1 MQKTQGKVDEVDV
14 LICGGGPVG
23 LLIAYCLA
31 RYGGV
36 STYVVER
43 NDRTKQTTYGRAAM
57 IAPRTLEMLD
67 QLDLADALG
76 QIGFVVRGQVSYK
89 NGERVDSLTAAS
101 SNISDTFFDYL
112 LLCRQRYTEDVIRD
126 GYSKHSG
133 RSVHYGARLVDFA
146 VGGRDEKY
154 AVKSI
159 VETQEKSTIPIRS
172 KFIIGADGGH
182 SKVRELAG
190 IQFEGEKSNRHWI
203 RIDGIVETNMPEAR
217 KGICGIE
224 SQSHGSI
231 LWACLD
237 HGVTRVGFAL
247 PEKLWEEIGANITRA
262 DVIREAQE
270 ALQPFTLEFRT
281 VDWWTV
287 YSVGQR
293 LASEYRKSDRIFL
306 AGDAAH
312 THSSGAAQG
321 MNTGLHDAVNLS
333 WKLAGYLKGWLSQ
346 EVLDSYAIERRPI
359 AQRIIEQD
367 KIISVLTG
375 GEIPEQ
381 FKGDSD
387 ADAHKLLTETYKKTA
402 SLNTGLGIIYP
413 LDGLTV
419 IAPAATIAQKIQPG
433 ERTPDVL
440 VQRPGLRV
448 PIRLYSITKNH
459 GKFTIMLFC
468 GDPSHTQVQ
477 GSSRKFRQY
486 LDSPSSFSHYSPDI
500 FQGLTI
506 IAGTNDAGSPDE
518 RLDNPR
524 FGNAYYDVDGQAHAR
539 YGIPVSK
546 GAVVVARP
554 DGSIGTVCALEDGDS
569 LAVYF
574 GRFVS
579 AERKSA
585 IHSQR
590 RGGLEQ
596 ESGSGTGEI
605 DLQRGEAWQDKR
617 VVYAA

>member
-1 MQKTQGKVDEVDV
+1 MQEIIEEVDV

-23 LLIAYCLA
+23 LLTAYCLA

-36 STYVVER
+36 TSYVVEQHE
-43 NDRTKQTTYGRAAM
+43 RTKQTAYGRAAM

-89 NGERVDSLTAAS
+89 NGERVESLTAAS

-126 GYSKHSG
+126 GYGRYSA
-133 RSVHYGARLVDFA
+133 RSVHYGAKLVDFA
-146 VGGRDEKY
+146 VGGRDEEY
-154 AVKSI
+154 TVMSA
-159 VETQEKSTIPIRS
+159 VETQDKGTISIRS
-172 KFIIGADGGH
+172 KFIIGADGGR

-190 IQFEGEKSNRHWI
+190 IRFEGEKSNRHWI

-224 SQSHGSI
+224 SRSHGSI

-247 PEKLWEEIGANITRA
+247 PEKLWEEIGANISREA
-262 DVIREAQE
+262 VIREAQK
-270 ALQPFTLEFRT
+270 ALQPFTLEFKT

-293 LASEYRKSDRIFL
+293 LASDYRKSDRIFL

-333 WKLAGYLKGWLSQ
+333 WKLAGYIKGWLS
-346 EVLDSYAIERRPI
+346 EEALNSYAAERRPI
-359 AQRIIEQD
+359 AKRIIEQD

-381 FKGDSD
+381 LKSNSD
-387 ADAHKLLTETYKKTA
+387 ADAHKLLTETYKKNA

-413 LDGLTV
+413 PDDLTV
-419 IAPAATIAQKIQPG
+419 VVPAAPVAQKIQPG
-433 ERTPDVL
+433 ERAPDVF
-440 VQRPGLRV
+440 VQRPGLRI
-448 PIRLYSITKNH
+448 PLRLYSITKNH
-459 GKFTIMLFC
+459 GKFNIMLFC
-468 GDPSHTQVQ
+468 GDSNQTQA
-477 GSSRKFRQY
+477 SSKKFREH
-486 LDSPSSFSHYSPDI
+486 LDSSSSVLNYSTDI
-500 FQGLTI
+500 FQCLTI
-506 IAGTNDAGSPDE
+506 IAGSNDAGSPEE
-518 RLDNPR
+518 RLGTPC
-524 FGNAYYDVDGQAHAR
+524 FGNAFYDVDGLAHER
-539 YGIPVSK
+539 YGVPISK
-546 GAVVVARP
+546 GAVVIARP
-554 DGSIGTVCALEDGDS
+554 DGTIGTVCNLEDGKS
-569 LAVYF
+569 LSRYF
-574 GRFVS
+574 ERFVT
-579 AERKSA
+579 AEKRTDRESQKHGGQKSV
-585 IHSQR
+585 
-590 RGGLEQ
+590 
-596 ESGSGTGEI
+596 SGTGEV
-605 DLQRGEAWQDKR
+605 DLEREESKKDKR
-617 VVYAA
+617 VVYETV

>member
-1 MQKTQGKVDEVDV
+1 MQEIIEEVDV

-23 LLIAYCLA
+23 LLTAYCLA

-36 STYVVER
+36 TSYVVEQHE
-43 NDRTKQTTYGRAAM
+43 RTKQTAYGRAAM

-89 NGERVDSLTAAS
+89 NGERVESLTAAS

-126 GYSKHSG
+126 GYGRYSA
-133 RSVHYGARLVDFA
+133 RSVHYGAKLVDFA
-146 VGGRDEKY
+146 VGGRDEEY
-154 AVKSI
+154 TVMSA
-159 VETQEKSTIPIRS
+159 VETQDKGTISIRS
-172 KFIIGADGGH
+172 KFIIGADGGR

-224 SQSHGSI
+224 SRSHGSI

-247 PEKLWEEIGANITRA
+247 PEKLWEEIGANISRE
-262 DVIREAQE
+262 DVIREAQK
-270 ALQPFTLEFRT
+270 ALQPFTLEFKT

-293 LASEYRKSDRIFL
+293 LASDYRKSDRIFL

-333 WKLAGYLKGWLSQ
+333 WKLAGYIKGWLS
-346 EVLDSYAIERRPI
+346 EEALNSYAAERRPI
-359 AQRIIEQD
+359 AKRIIEQD

-381 FKGDSD
+381 LKSNSD
-387 ADAHKLLTETYKKTA
+387 ADAHKLLTETYKKNA

-413 LDGLTV
+413 PDDLTV
-419 IAPAATIAQKIQPG
+419 VVSAAPVAQKIQPG
-433 ERTPDVL
+433 ERAPDVF
-440 VQRPGLRV
+440 VQRPGLRI
-448 PIRLYSITKNH
+448 PLRLYSITKNH
-459 GKFTIMLFC
+459 GKFNIMLFC
-468 GDPSHTQVQ
+468 GDLNQTQA
-477 GSSRKFRQY
+477 SSKKFREH
-486 LDSPSSFSHYSPDI
+486 LDSSSSVLNYSTDI
-500 FQGLTI
+500 FQCLTI
-506 IAGTNDAGSPDE
+506 IAGSNDAGSPEE
-518 RLDNPR
+518 RLGTPC
-524 FGNAYYDVDGQAHAR
+524 FGNAFYDVDGLAHER
-539 YGIPVSK
+539 YGVPISK
-546 GAVVVARP
+546 GAVVIARP
-554 DGSIGTVCALEDGDS
+554 DGTIGTVCSLEDGKS
-569 LAVYF
+569 LSRYF
-574 GRFVS
+574 ERFVT
-579 AERKSA
+579 AEKRTDRE
-585 IHSQR
+585 SQKH
-590 RGGLEQ
+590 GGQ
-596 ESGSGTGEI
+596 KPVSGTGEV
-605 DLQRGEAWQDKR
+605 DLEREESKKDKR
-617 VVYAA
+617 VVYETV